1 MTKKSARTMS
11 RYALLLVLA
20 LTACSNASQGPPS
33 RAENACE
40 IKRERPSWFKAMEKT
55 EKRWGAPVPVQL
67 ATFYQESSFEPRAR
81 TPRTYALGFIPT
93 GRVSSA
99 YGYAQAID
107 GTWEWYQDETGRNY
121 AKRHKFHDASDFM
134 GWYMA
139 KTVKTNG
146 VHPNDAYRQYLAYHE
161 GHSGYARGS
170 YNSKAW
176 LQNVAAKV
184 QRRADTYAEQLR
196 YCP

>member
-1 MTKKSARTMS
+1 
-11 RYALLLVLA
+11 
-20 LTACSNASQGPPS
+20 
-33 RAENACE
+33 
-40 IKRERPSWFKAMEKT
+40 
-55 EKRWGAPVPVQL
+55 
-67 ATFYQESSFEPRAR
+67 
-81 TPRTYALGFIPT
+81 
-93 GRVSSA
+93 
-99 YGYAQAID
+99 
-107 GTWEWYQDETGRNY
+107 
-121 AKRHKFHDASDFM
+121 M